1 VNLHRPSEFEFIVFR
16 GRLPRTHHH
25 LFLLSTTAKNYRHP
39 GNQELL
45 NLVRQNAASFHL
57 GSLSDRKA
65 IATAIVD
72 QIRLGGGRFL
82 RYHMS
87 DNVWRDVEGDA
98 AHYKVMQALR
108 ETKPAMDFLKDD
120 VLKVR
125 DCGGPPW
132 IVVRQIPFC
141 LALHAH
147 AVSLLFWLLVLPK
160 AVIKLGGGTH
170 LSNAVDVRST
180 VDNHSPSSFIG
191 SSPHL

>member
-1 VNLHRPSEFEFIVFR
+1 MSSSPATKTSFSGGAVREAASPVGVRVHCVSRSIASNSSSS
-16 GRLPRTHHH
+16 
-25 LFLLSTTAKNYRHP
+25 FLLSATAKNYRHP

-45 NLVRQNAASFHL
+45 NLVRQNASSFHL

-72 QIRLGGGRFL
+72 MIRLGGGRFL

-125 DCGGPPW
+125 DCGD
-132 IVVRQIPFC
+132 
-141 LALHAH
+141 LHA
-147 AVSLLFWLLVLPK
+147 S
-160 AVIKLGGGTH
+160 
-170 LSNAVDVRST
+170 
-180 VDNHSPSSFIG
+180 
-191 SSPHL
+191 